1 MYYADTSHSNNAGLS
16 PYGIP
21 LEAKHTHTTYRH
33 TAATVVKKVKYMD
46 IVVRSLTCHTAMGT
60 HMPYRI
66 TLCYLPL
73 DRATFP
79 PLPQPK
85 LVLD

>member
-33 TAATVVKKVKYMD
+33 TAATVVKKSKVYGY
-46 IVVRSLTCHTAMGT
+46 SSSQSN
-60 HMPYRI
+60 
-66 TLCYLPL
+66 LPH
-73 DRATFP
+73 RYGNSHAI
-79 PLPQPK
+79 
-85 LVLD
+85 